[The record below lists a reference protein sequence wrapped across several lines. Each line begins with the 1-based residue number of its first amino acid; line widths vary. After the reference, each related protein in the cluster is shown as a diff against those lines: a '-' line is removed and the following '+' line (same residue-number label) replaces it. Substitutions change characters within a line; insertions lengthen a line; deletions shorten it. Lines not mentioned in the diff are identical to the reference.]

1 MLWAFA
7 FAILLV
13 ALLIPILAVLF
24 DAPALRRR
32 HAPRLGSSQ
41 QSDEYEL
48 LARRLATVE
57 DELDDVSHAVR
68 ELQDE
73 VMVLQR
79 LLEASN
85 ALDVSKRLPPSRS

>member
-24 DAPALRRR
+24 DAPAFRRR
-32 HAPRLGSSQ
+32 SSSRFGRSPQ
-41 QSDEYEL
+41 GDEYDL
-48 LARRLATVE
+48 LARRLTTVE

-73 VMVLQR
+73 VMILQR

-85 ALDVSKRLPPSRS
+85 ASDVSKRLPHSRS

>member
-7 FAILLV
+7 FAVLLL
-13 ALLIPILAVLF
+13 ALLIPILAVLL
-24 DAPALRRR
+24 DAPAFRRR
-32 HAPRLGSSQ
+32 RAPRVVGSRQ
-41 QSDEYEL
+41 EDAYEL

-57 DELDDVSHAVR
+57 DELDDVAQAVR

-79 LLEASN
+79 LLEAGTTSD
-85 ALDVSKRLPPSRS
+85 ASKHLPPSRS